1 MINSIDHMRANAK
14 YQKYRP
20 IQHRKLSARERWAF
34 ALKAILES
42 YVRPRREKFKWSR
55 MKSIIDTRREYT
67 KLLKKKIQ
75 NAKLTERDTAAEKV
89 SFDAWDR
96 AGRFFF

>member
-20 IQHRKLSARERWAF
+20 VQHQKLSARERWTF
-34 ALKAILES
+34 AMTAILES

-55 MKSIIDTRREYT
+55 MKKTIDTRREYT

-75 NAKLTERDTAAEKV
+75 NAKLTEHETASEKV
-89 SFDAWDR
+89 RILDAQTPPT
-96 AGRFFF
+96 